1 LPGKAILHY
10 RRRDNELNALLQADN
25 VVFDRSAAEA
35 GRAFLL
41 AGGNFADGLVAHEGR
56 RLGGEVFVT
65 FDRKAAKIATS
76 QGVKAQRAT

>member
-1 LPGKAILHY
+1 LHY